1 MRALLIAMLLISVPA
16 FAGNAPYRPLGELR
30 AGDKITG
37 EIKPDMCVEVRWIV
51 KNPDGNQITWIDPP
65 ISQEMIDALNLIRGR
80 GMIQLYLCELGDA

>member
-37 EIKPDMCVEVRWIV
+37 EIKPDMCVEAHWGERSPNGD
-51 KNPDGNQITWIDPP
+51 KITWYDPP
-65 ISQEMIDALNLIRGR
+65 LDRELIKSMHILRAKGYV
-80 GMIQLYLCELGDA
+80 QLYLCELSDA